1 MNKKEYLTLAFYVLL
16 MAAQLYVLSASI
28 YHCAVEQM
36 DKAIYELLIF
46 IAIVVWRIYTRKE
59 IER

>member
-1 MNKKEYLTLAFYVLL
+1 MNKKEYLTLAFYLLL

-28 YHCAVEQM
+28 YHCAVRQM
-36 DKAIYELLIF
+36 DQAIYELLIF